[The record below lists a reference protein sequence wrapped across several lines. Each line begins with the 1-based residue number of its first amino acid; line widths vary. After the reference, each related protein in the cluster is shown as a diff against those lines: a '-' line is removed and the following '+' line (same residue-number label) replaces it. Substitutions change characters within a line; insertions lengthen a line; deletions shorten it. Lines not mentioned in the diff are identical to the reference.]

1 MNFLPKATRL
11 APAMGAAA
19 IGAAAWVLIGPAAAD
34 ADPDPLGE
42 FTGGATTV
50 HTTGRNSFSFPLAN
64 LDDAERTSWIK
75 NSRLKA
81 SDVGL
86 TEEPYAPPCDVVF
99 LPGCPGGPP

>member
-1 MNFLPKATRL
+1 MIHRPMPITTPK
-11 APAMGAAA
+11 
-19 IGAAAWVLIGPAAAD
+19 I
-34 ADPDPLGE
+34 PLS
-42 FTGGATTV
+42 
-50 HTTGRNSFSFPLAN
+50 R
-64 LDDAERTSWIK
+64 SWIK